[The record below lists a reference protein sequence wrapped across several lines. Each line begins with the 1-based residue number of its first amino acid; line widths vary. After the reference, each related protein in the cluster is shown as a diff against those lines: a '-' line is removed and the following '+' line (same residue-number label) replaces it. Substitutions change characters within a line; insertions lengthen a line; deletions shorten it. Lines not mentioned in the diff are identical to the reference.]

1 MRLFL
6 FGILVTLTPSMVVA
20 AWLLW
25 RAEDAGDAAD
35 LNADR
40 AN

>member
-6 FGILVTLTPSMVVA
+6 FGILVTLTPSALVV

-25 RAEDAGDAAD
+25 RAEDAGEASDF
-35 LNADR
+35 NVDR

>member
-6 FGILVTLTPSMVVA
+6 FGFLVALTPSMLAV

-25 RAEDAGDAAD
+25 RAGDAEQASSLD
-35 LNADR
+35 ADR
-40 AN
+40 MI